1 MTEESAVE
9 DQEAMVIMKGARI
22 DKDLNTIELPP
33 AHISRLSHQN
43 PIIKKVLE
51 KDSNESEDSSQE
63 DQAQLF

>member
-33 AHISRLSHQN
+33 AQISRLSHQN